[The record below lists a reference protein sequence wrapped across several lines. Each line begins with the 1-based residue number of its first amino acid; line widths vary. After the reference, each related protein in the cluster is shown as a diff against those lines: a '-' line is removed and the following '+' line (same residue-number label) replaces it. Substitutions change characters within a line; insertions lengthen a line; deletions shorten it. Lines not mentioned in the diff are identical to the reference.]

1 MGGGFGDARG
11 ATEKAKW
18 RTEMRARAGASSA
31 DISQRLYGRRNKET
45 AASVGSERGVVEL
58 SNSGALC
65 CVRYHGGSE
74 Q

>member
-1 MGGGFGDARG
+1 MTLAARW
-11 ATEKAKW
+11 KRRNM

-58 SNSGALC
+58 SNSSALC
-65 CVRYHGGSE
+65 CVMYHGGS
-74 Q
+74 QQ